1 MVPKPRFGFFVF
13 SGKRYPSLDAV
24 QDGFKVAIILG
35 VRSEWTMP
43 RPAVIQFTAP
53 GRIS

>member
-1 MVPKPRFGFFVF
+1 MMPKPRVGFFVF
-13 SGKRYPSLDAV
+13 IGKCYPGLDAM
-24 QDGFKVAIILG
+24 QDGFFVALVLG